1 MYFPDSASDSAKAL
15 ALLSAASPDPA
26 GACGSDPETQE
37 AFEEGLRAL
46 AEDIVRY
53 HPGLAHVLMG
63 MGSEPCHF
71 VHGQN

>member
-1 MYFPDSASDSAKAL
+1 MYFPNSDNDHAKAL
-15 ALLSAASPDPA
+15 ALLSAASSDPA
-26 GACGSDPETQE
+26 ASCGGDPQTQE
-37 AFEEGLRAL
+37 AFEESLRAL

-53 HPGLAHVLMG
+53 HPGLAHVLLG